1 MLDFMNWSLAFN
13 SSVMLVSVVLA
24 VPPFTLR
31 AAEPVTPKIDFPDVP
46 GFLTVVCDLHQH
58 TAFSDGDV
66 WPNIRVQEG
75 LRNGIDVMAITDHL
89 EYQPHI
95 DDIPHPDRNRSFQ
108 IAAAAGE
115 GKEILIVNGAEITRD
130 MPPGHV
136 NAVFIQD
143 ANRLLI
149 DDPVEAFRE
158 ANLQGAFVFWNHPAW
173 ERQARD
179 GIARLTEMHEFLIE
193 EGLLHGIE
201 VVNEFSYSREALA
214 IALEHNLTIMG
225 TSDIHGLID
234 WTYYSKRGG
243 HRPVTLVFASEK
255 TPESVKEA
263 LIAGRTVVWF
273 EEFLIGRKEWLRPL
287 VRASLSVTSAGYLK
301 DSSIHEFDFENRS
314 DSVLSFY
321 CQNSVS
327 FRNLPDTFTLEP
339 HSTRKVQVN
348 TPEVGETVTLELEV
362 LNAITGPDE
371 HLTLRYSLA
380 MEAERDLDAPVA
392 HE

>member
-1 MLDFMNWSLAFN
+1 M
-13 SSVMLVSVVLA
+13 
-24 VPPFTLR
+24 
-31 AAEPVTPKIDFPDVP
+31 
-46 GFLTVVCDLHQH
+46 
-58 TAFSDGDV
+58 
-66 WPNIRVQEG
+66 
-75 LRNGIDVMAITDHL
+75 
-89 EYQPHI
+89 
-95 DDIPHPDRNRSFQ
+95 
-108 IAAAAGE
+108 
-115 GKEILIVNGAEITRD
+115 
-130 MPPGHV
+130 
-136 NAVFIQD
+136 
-143 ANRLLI
+143 
-149 DDPVEAFRE
+149 
-158 ANLQGAFVFWNHPAW
+158 
-173 ERQARD
+173 
-179 GIARLTEMHEFLIE
+179 
-193 EGLLHGIE
+193 
-201 VVNEFSYSREALA
+201 
-214 IALEHNLTIMG
+214 
-225 TSDIHGLID
+225 
-234 WTYYSKRGG
+234 
-243 HRPVTLVFASEK
+243 TLVFASEK